1 MKAVL
6 LHQLGEGVATLPGV
20 GPAAARRLAALGA
33 ATVGALLEHFPRA
46 YEDRRRITP
55 LAALVEG
62 RPAVVRARVAAHHW
76 FGPRARHLR
85 IALAE
90 AAPPDPG
97 PDAAD
102 RPPPRRAGAHRHGR
116 SAAPVAGAALLCFG
130 RRYLARSLPV
140 GAPVTVA
147 AAFHRR
153 AGAWQAAS
161 FELLRAGDAANSGR
175 IVPIYPLTEGIRPAM
190 LRRATLAA
198 CAALAGV
205 ATPWDGYC
213 LRRGLLPVAAAV
225 RALHF
230 PAHGGDID
238 RARAAVAY
246 AELLQ
251 LQHALRR
258 RRQPRRAARGV
269 GGALPARIVARL
281 RFAPTRGQQAALR
294 AIGGGLSAAGPCAR
308 LLQGEV
314 GCGKTLVALLAAAW
328 VVEAREQ
335 VAFIVPTELL
345 ARQHLNSA
353 CRMLAPERITV
364 ALLTGVGAA
373 RGGHAVPAG
382 IEAPPDGVQALPGGM
397 QALPRAE
404 LLADLRRG
412 AIDVLFGTHAL
423 LQDEVVFARLGLVV
437 IDEQHRFGVLQRRHL
452 LQRAPRADLLLMT
465 ATPIPRSLAMTVY
478 GDLARTAIRELPPGR
493 LPVRTHLVRLA
504 NVGRVHARVRTELA
518 AGGQVYVVAPRIGAP
533 APPEAPAPGADPDAG
548 VAPAPP
554 PAAESLFAELRDEVY
569 PEFRCGLIHGAMNE
583 LDKHAVMEAFRRGA
597 LSILVATTV
606 VEVGV
611 DVTGATGI
619 VVFGAERFGLATLHQ
634 LRGRVGR
641 GARQGYAYL
650 VYGEPLSAAG
660 AERLRA
666 MKACSDGFEIAERD
680 LGLRGPGQLLG
691 LRQAGLPELRVAELP
706 RDLPLAL
713 EARAAIARTAPA
725 GAPACA

>member
-6 LHQLGEGVATLPGV
+6 LHELGQGVASLPGV

-46 YEDRRRITP
+46 YEDRRRVTP

-62 RPAVVRARVAAHHW
+62 RPVVVRATVAAHHW

-85 IALAE
+85 IALAD
-90 AAPPDPG
+90 AAPAAGG
-97 PDAAD
+97 PAAAD
-102 RPPPRRAGAHRHGR
+102 RPRPQHAGAAAHRPG
-116 SAAPVAGAALLCFG
+116 STTGPGARTALLCFG

-140 GAPVTVA
+140 GASVTVA
-147 AAFHRR
+147 AAFQRR
-153 AGAWQAAS
+153 GGAWQAAS
-161 FELLRAGDAANSGR
+161 FELLRDGDAANSGR
-175 IVPIYPLTEGIRPAM
+175 IIPIYPLSEGVRPAM
-190 LRRATLAA
+190 LRRTMLAA
-198 CAALAGV
+198 CAALAGR
-205 ATPWDGYC
+205 ATPWDRYC
-213 LRRGLLPVAAAV
+213 LRRGLPPVAAAV

-230 PAHGGDID
+230 PACAGDLE
-238 RARAAVAY
+238 RARTAVAF

-258 RRQPRRAARGV
+258 RRPPPRAGRRVCGV
-269 GGALPARIVARL
+269 LPARIIARL
-281 RFAPTRGQQAALR
+281 RFALTRGQDGALR
-294 AIGGGLSAAGPCAR
+294 AIAGGLRAAGPCAR
-308 LLQGEV
+308 LLQGDV

-345 ARQHLNSA
+345 ARQHLSSA
-353 CRMLAPERITV
+353 RRILAPDGVAV
-364 ALLTGVGAA
+364 ALLTGAGAA
-373 RGGHAVPAG
+373 RGAPA
-382 IEAPPDGVQALPGGM
+382 APGGV

-423 LQDEVVFARLGLVV
+423 LQEEVVFARLGLVV

-452 LQRAPRADLLLMT
+452 PQRAPRADVLLMT

-478 GDLARTAIRELPPGR
+478 GDLERTPIGELPPGR
-493 LPVRTHLVRLA
+493 LPVRTHLARLA
-504 NVGRVHARVRTELA
+504 NVGKVYARVRAELA
-518 AGGQVYVVAPRIGAP
+518 AGGQVYVVAPRIGPPAPPAAP
-533 APPEAPAPGADPDAG
+533 APAADPAAGGAPA
-548 VAPAPP
+548 APP
-554 PAAESLFAELRDEVY
+554 DAESLFAALRAEVY
-569 PEFRCGLIHGAMNE
+569 PEFSCGLIHGAMSE

-611 DVTGATGI
+611 DVANATGI

-650 VYGEPLSAAG
+650 VYGEPLSDAG

-713 EARAAIARTAPA
+713 QARADIGPAARASDFAPC
-725 GAPACA
+725 P